1 MTTLTLGG
9 VVFGR
14 YEIPE
19 RIPFGGE
26 QRMNVHRLVG
36 GKKVVDVLGA
46 DPVNPEWSGFFI
58 GPDAQARARQIEVL
72 LKAGEPLALTWSER
86 SYTVIIR
93 SFRCEFELAWRIPY
107 SLGVEVVSDN
117 VTPITAGT
125 SLDTTAQVNADATA
139 VATSAASVGNTGLT
153 GAVSSIQSA
162 LKSVQDFR
170 TATVSQINAVLTPIN
185 QARAIVTGLMQ
196 EASTTLAQLG
206 SLASLGGAVPNPVA
220 QFVSGLSLS
229 VNAAQTT
236 GTLADIDARLGRMSL
251 NIGALSAG
259 AKTVTTGSTSL
270 FAVAADQYGDAR
282 DWTALAQANGLTD
295 PQVNGITTLVV
306 PAKPG
311 AAATTGGVL
320 NA

>member
-9 VVFGR
+9 VIFGR

-26 QRMNVHRLVG
+26 QRMNVHRLIG
-36 GKKVVDVLGA
+36 GKKVLDALGA

-58 GPDAQARARQIEVL
+58 GPDAQARARQIKVL
-72 LKAGEPLALTWSER
+72 MDAGAPLSLTWSEQ
-86 SYTVIIR
+86 SYTVLIR
-93 SFRCEFELAWRIPY
+93 SFRCEFELASRLPY
-107 SLGVEVVSDN
+107 SLAVEVITDN
-117 VTPITAGT
+117 VAPGGATA
-125 SLDTTAQVNADATA
+125 SADTTAQVNADITA
-139 VATSAASVGNTGLT
+139 VAASAATVGHSGLSS
-153 GAVSSIQSA
+153 AVASIQSA
-162 LKSVQDFR
+162 MKKVQDFR
-170 TATVSQINAVLTPIN
+170 TATVAQINAVLKPIN
-185 QARAIVTGLMQ
+185 EARAIATSLIQ

-220 QFVSGLSLS
+220 RFVSGLSSS

-251 NIGALSAG
+251 NFGALNAG
-259 AKTVTTGSTSL
+259 AKTVTTGSTTL
-270 FAVAADQYGDAR
+270 FKVAADQYGDAR
-282 DWTALAQANGLTD
+282 DWTTLAQANGLTD

>member
-1 MTTLTLGG
+1 
-9 VVFGR
+9 
-14 YEIPE
+14 
-19 RIPFGGE
+19 
-26 QRMNVHRLVG
+26 
-36 GKKVVDVLGA
+36 
-46 DPVNPEWSGFFI
+46 
-58 GPDAQARARQIEVL
+58 VL

-139 VATSAASVGNTGLT
+139 VAASAATVGNSGLT
-153 GAVSSIQSA
+153 RAVSSIQSA
-162 LKSVQDFR
+162 LKAVQDFR
-170 TATVSQINAVLTPIN
+170 TATISQINAVLTPIN

-206 SLASLGGAVPNPVA
+206 SLASLGGAVPNPVS

>member
-9 VVFGR
+9 IEFGR
-14 YEIPE
+14 YEVPE
-19 RIPFGGE
+19 RIPFGAE
-26 QRMNVHRLVG
+26 QRLNVHRLVG

-139 VATSAASVGNTGLT
+139 VATSAAGVGNTGLT

-170 TATVSQINAVLTPIN
+170 TATIAQINTVLTPIN

-206 SLASLGGAVPNPVA
+206 SLASLGGAVPNPVSR
-220 QFVSGLSLS
+220 FVSGLSLS
-229 VNAAQTT
+229 VTAAQTT

-270 FAVAADQYGDAR
+270 FAVAAAQYGDAR